1 MESIFNVV
9 LITSLYGTVVGIALI
24 IIKILLKNRL
34 SPKWH
39 YLIWIVLILKLL
51 IPFGPECAVSLF
63 NIIPVTHDIN
73 GINSSVENYDK
84 SSIHLPAG
92 SEINSTETYKIP
104 VQPNFNDNTVGNTDN
119 IKVNAKNIIAF
130 IWFFG
135 ALVMLL
141 WLMYTYISFYKKLQ
155 KETYDTNQR
164 LTNIFEKC
172 KKRMG
177 VKRNLCLRVSGIV
190 NTPSLFGVIN
200 PKIILPPETAKLG
213 DKEIEYVLL
222 HELAHY
228 KRKDVLINLLLL
240 GFQVVHWFNPAMWY
254 CFKCIRQDMEAAT
267 DERVLSILEH
277 TEHKDYGRALIAI
290 LENFT
295 QPLLAP
301 RLLGMVND
309 RNSME
314 RRIRM
319 IKMAEI
325 FKRKRNITI
334 IVGIACILVLGGV
347 LLTNGISAEIKDD
360 NNNVNKNVG
369 SINKG
374 DDQNIQED
382 TQKPKSLEEAISDAI
397 KEQGKSYLPGE
408 LVTEGHIILDKEEKD
423 GEVKVYTLSSV
434 GWFSFE
440 DGIFRKISGSGAI
453 PTVMTFAV
461 SENGGFTLIEYR
473 EPEDGEGYMESIYE
487 MFPEKLYDAVRSS
500 HERYPELLKQQ
511 EEQAENY
518 LKSIGRKADVDSKY
532 VNKTP
537 VDIDSEAR
545 GVLFAIYNKFDTFLN
560 TCPDWIG
567 SKEYVEDGIRYI
579 YETLQGKTD
588 DGYDLITFK
597 KTKEDGTL
605 IEERKYKIVGSLV
618 YLEDYTSESEK
629 KVDLPKEDKIKA
641 FDVISRYFY
650 AFGQNDFDEMR
661 SLSTD
666 RHNEEYM
673 HDEDVWG
680 IKWALVREIKMVA
693 DVEFLKSESLKPII
707 VFDISAYIQP
717 VENSA
722 LYPSTEASF
731 YVILEKG
738 GDGVWRVDRYSK
750 K

>member
-1 MESIFNVV
+1 M
-9 LITSLYGTVVGIALI
+9 
-24 IIKILLKNRL
+24 LL
-34 SPKWH
+34 
-39 YLIWIVLILKLL
+39 LL
-51 IPFGPECAVSLF
+51 I
-63 NIIPVTHDIN
+63 
-73 GINSSVENYDK
+73 
-84 SSIHLPAG
+84 
-92 SEINSTETYKIP
+92 
-104 VQPNFNDNTVGNTDN
+104 
-119 IKVNAKNIIAF
+119 
-130 IWFFG
+130 
-135 ALVMLL
+135 
-141 WLMYTYISFYKKLQ
+141 YTYLSFYKKLQ
-155 KETYDTNQR
+155 KETCDTDQR
-164 LTNIFEKC
+164 LTDIFEKC

-177 VKRNLCLRVSGIV
+177 VKRNLSLAVSGTV

-228 KRKDVLINLLLL
+228 KRKDTLVNLLLL
-240 GFQVVHWFNPAMWY
+240 GFQIVHWFNPVMWY

-267 DERVLSILEH
+267 DEKVLSILDH

-295 QPLLAP
+295 RPLLAP

-309 RNSME
+309 RKSME

-347 LLTNGISAEIKDD
+347 LLTNGMSAEIKDE
-360 NNNVNKNVG
+360 NNNVNKNID
-369 SINKG
+369 SINKA
-374 DDQNIQED
+374 DDQNVQED
-382 TQKPKSLEEAISDAI
+382 IQKPRSLEQAISEAI
-397 KEQGKSYLPGE
+397 KEKGKSFLTGE
-408 LVTEGHIILDKEEKD
+408 LVTEGHIILGKEEKN

-440 DGIFRKISGSGAI
+440 DGKFTKISGSGAI

-461 SENGGFTLIEYR
+461 GENGEFTLIEYR
-473 EPEDGEGYMESIYE
+473 EPVDGAEYMESIYE
-487 MFPEKLYDAVRSS
+487 MFPEKLHDAVRSS

-518 LKSIGRKADVDSKY
+518 LKSVGRKADIVSKY
-532 VNKTP
+532 VSKTP

-545 GVLFAIYNKFDTFLN
+545 DVLFSIYSKFDGFLN

-579 YETLQGKTD
+579 YETLQSKTD

-605 IEERKYKIVGSLV
+605 IEERKYKIVGSSV

-629 KVDLPKEDKIKA
+629 KVNMPKEDKIKA
-641 FDVISRYFY
+641 LDVITKYFY
-650 AFGQNDFDEMR
+650 AFSQNDFDKMR

-673 HDEDVWG
+673 HDGDVWG
-680 IKWALVREIKMVA
+680 IKWALVKEIKMVG
-693 DVEFLKSESLKPII
+693 DVEFLKSESLKPVI
-707 VFDISAYIQP
+707 VFDVLAYVERVGKSDVFPSAQ
-717 VENSA
+717 
-722 LYPSTEASF
+722 LSF
-731 YVILEKG
+731 YVSVEKG
-738 GDGVWRVDRYSK
+738 EDGVWRVDRYFK